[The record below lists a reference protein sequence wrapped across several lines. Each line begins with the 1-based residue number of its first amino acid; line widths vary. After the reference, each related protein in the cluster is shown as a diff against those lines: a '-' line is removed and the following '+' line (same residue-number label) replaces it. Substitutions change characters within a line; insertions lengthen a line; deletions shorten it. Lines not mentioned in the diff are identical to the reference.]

1 MYFIQGTIQMELFNF
16 KIWFWPISREIVRRM
31 IFVNQVCWRM
41 LKTIGKSFLLNNRFI
56 VHKFLIPMLN
66 IGEFIA
72 ICSMSYFFLSK
83 QKIPEYKNDLFVI
96 AHQFNRFL

>member
-31 IFVNQVCWRM
+31 ISVLCM

-66 IGEFIA
+66 I
-72 ICSMSYFFLSK
+72 
-83 QKIPEYKNDLFVI
+83 
-96 AHQFNRFL
+96 R